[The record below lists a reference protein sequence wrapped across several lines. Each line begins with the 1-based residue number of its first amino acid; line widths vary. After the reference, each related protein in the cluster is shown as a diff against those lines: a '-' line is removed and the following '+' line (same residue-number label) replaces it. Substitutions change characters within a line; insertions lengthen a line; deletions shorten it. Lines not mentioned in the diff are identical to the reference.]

1 MKRLPLHRRP
11 WFLAFALSCAAAAG
25 ETVAAQ
31 SDVAFPKEV
40 YAARRARLAA
50 QAGDALVI
58 VPGRYSIGDE
68 ELYKQDP
75 NFWYLTGVESPC
87 AILVMVP
94 GPTASD
100 SRSNAASSSPSGPRA
115 VLFLPEKY
123 QFASSQYPMA
133 DEGFRRAVWNRPVRR
148 LAPGKEATEATGIA
162 ETYPIDEFAARLVEL
177 AAGRS
182 AVYLPLD
189 GMKLYA
195 PPGLAPP
202 VTLPQQFASAIATRL
217 PSLEQKNLS
226 ALLAPMRMVK
236 DSYEIAALRRAA
248 EISGNGLVAA
258 MKAARPGM
266 NDREIAG
273 LMEYVWKR
281 EGSARAS
288 FPPIVASGTSAMTFF
303 TLRGENYNSTD
314 HVMRDGDLVFVD
326 YGAAEY
332 ATYTSDL
339 CRTFPVSGKF
349 TPEQRK
355 YYDIVLE
362 AQEAAIAAVKP
373 GGMMLD
379 VIKAAAEVYRRHGLE
394 PYEDIAR
401 MGEDKVWGLMPS
413 PTHYLERNAGLQRYT
428 RMGVGVR
435 DLGHPIGLEAT
446 ELRDYSRPLAPGTVV
461 TIEPKIYIPE
471 KTIAIMIE
479 DEVLVTADGHEV
491 LSTRA
496 PKKADDIERLMQ
508 SSKTAPKM

>member
-1 MKRLPLHRRP
+1 MSPLRICLMFCLLFLSLAARL
-11 WFLAFALSCAAAAG
+11 
-25 ETVAAQ
+25 VAQ

-40 YAARRARLAA
+40 YAARRARLVS
-50 QAGDALVI
+50 QTGDALVM
-58 VPGRYSIGDE
+58 VPGRYSIGE
-68 ELYKQDP
+68 EDLFKQDP
-75 NFWYLTGVESPC
+75 NFWYVTGVESPY

-94 GPTASD
+94 G
-100 SRSNAASSSPSGPRA
+100 AAART
-115 VLFLPEKY
+115 VIFLPEQY
-123 QFASSQYPMA
+123 QFAGGQFPME

-148 LAPGKEATEATGIA
+148 LAPGKEAAQATGIA
-162 ETYPIDEFAARLVEL
+162 ETYPLDEFAARVKSL

-182 AVYLPLD
+182 TVYLPLD
-189 GMKLYA
+189 KMKLYA
-195 PPGLAPP
+195 PPGLAAPL
-202 VTLPQQFASAIATRL
+202 TLPQQFSQAIAVLL
-217 PSLEQKNLS
+217 PGLQQKNLT

-236 DSYEIAALRRAA
+236 DRYEIAALRRAA
-248 EISGNGLVAA
+248 EISGQGLVEA

-281 EGSARAS
+281 EGSPRAS
-288 FPPIVASGTSAMTFF
+288 FAPIVASGPDAMTFF
-303 TLRGENYNSTD
+303 TLRSENYNSTD
-314 HVMRDGDLVFVD
+314 RVMRDGDLLFVD

-332 ATYTSDL
+332 QTYSSDL

-349 TPEQRK
+349 SPEQRK

-373 GGMMLD
+373 GVMMLD

-394 PYEDIAR
+394 PYEDIAK

-413 PTHYLERNAGLQRYT
+413 PTHYLQRNAGLVRYT
-428 RMGVGVR
+428 RMGAGVR
-435 DLGHPIGLEAT
+435 DLGHPIGLEPT

-471 KTIAIMIE
+471 KNIAIMIE
-479 DEVLVTADGHEV
+479 DEILVTPNGHEV
-491 LSTRA
+491 LSAAT
-496 PKKADDIERLMQ
+496 PKKADEIERIMQ
-508 SSKTAPKM
+508 AVRRGGPR